1 MTDPRRCVTFH
12 MDLASAL
19 AAGARPETH
28 QDRFGRC
35 DAEALLAAYERLVPQ
50 APPLDPLRQAH
61 LLADDRLVSET
72 ELAERLGVSLSRLQ
86 HWRSENRGPPFY
98 KFGAGRRAAVRYC
111 WFEVLIWLRAT
122 FWVRPAQPILPV
134 RTAYRAGRQ
143 APWEYADPADP
154 AGDVAVDR
162 VAPSAGAPD
171 LTALDL
177 LPPDPTALKEAEEWL
192 AGLDRRAPDP
202 AALSALSS
210 PP

>member
-1 MTDPRRCVTFH
+1 MSYPRHCFGFDV
-12 MDLASAL
+12 DAASAL
-19 AAGARPETH
+19 ALGTET
-28 QDRFGRC
+28 RRGKAPPGRLS
-35 DAEALLAAYERLVPQ
+35 AAKLRAAYDRLLPP

-86 HWRSENRGPPFY
+86 HWRLYDQGPPYY
-98 KFGAGRRAAVRYC
+98 KFGDARRSSVRYH

-122 FWVRPAQPILPV
+122 FWVRPARPILPV
-134 RTAYRAGRQ
+134 RTAYRADRR

-171 LTALDL
+171 LAASDL

-202 AALSALSS
+202 AALSA

>member
-1 MTDPRRCVTFH
+1 M
-12 MDLASAL
+12 
-19 AAGARPETH
+19 
-28 QDRFGRC
+28 
-35 DAEALLAAYERLVPQ
+35 
-50 APPLDPLRQAH
+50 
-61 LLADDRLVSET
+61 
-72 ELAERLGVSLSRLQ
+72 SLSRLQ

-143 APWEYADPADP
+143 APWDAPTRPIRRATWRWTASRRARG
-154 AGDVAVDR
+154 AG
-162 VAPSAGAPD
+162 PHGLGS
-171 LTALDL
+171 